1 MKLKDQL
8 KKKQGSINGKR
19 RILFEVEAPPGS
31 TVFVAGNFNWWDST
45 THQLSDDGCHGRYR
59 RHAYVEPG
67 RIEYKFL
74 VNGEWCI
81 DPNCPGWIANK
92 FGSLNSVTNVG

>member
-1 MKLKDQL
+1 MKLKNQQ
-8 KKKQGSINGKR
+8 KKPQSNKGKR

-31 TVFVAGNFNWWDST
+31 TVFVAGNFNWWDRT
-45 THQLSDDGCHGRYR
+45 THQLTDEGCPGRYR
-59 RHAYVEPG
+59 RHSYLDPG

-74 VNGEWCI
+74 INGEWCI

-92 FGSLNSVTNVG
+92 FGSLNSVTNVS